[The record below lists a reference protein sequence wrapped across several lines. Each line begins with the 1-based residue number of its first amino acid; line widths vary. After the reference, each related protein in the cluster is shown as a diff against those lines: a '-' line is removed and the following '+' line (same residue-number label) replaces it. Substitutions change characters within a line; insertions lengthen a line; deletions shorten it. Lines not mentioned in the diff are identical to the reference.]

1 MNLTFLVYRIK
12 ECCNVI
18 LHGLVRQCILADTIG
33 AQHSLKTLT
42 LFKDEAK
49 EIDTLFKVQTK
60 EKMISNT
67 RKKQKL

>member
-1 MNLTFLVYRIK
+1 MLFCMDLSGNVFL
-12 ECCNVI
+12 
-18 LHGLVRQCILADTIG
+18 QPDTIG
-33 AQHSLKTLT
+33 VQHSFKTLT